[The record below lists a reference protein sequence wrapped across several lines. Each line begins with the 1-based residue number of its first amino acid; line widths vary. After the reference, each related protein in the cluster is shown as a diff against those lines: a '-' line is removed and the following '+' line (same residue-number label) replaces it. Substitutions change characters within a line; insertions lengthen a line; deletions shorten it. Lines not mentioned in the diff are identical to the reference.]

1 MTDFKSL
8 PLTQRLFRAL
18 MLTVLTGS
26 TLYAVVLTYNYITD
40 DRYVGWQAT
49 VLVATV
55 ALTAFA
61 LMAMTADAFD
71 YLMRERHFSLQ
82 DVTKLEMVV
91 LVALGIAFTVSA
103 FVVGLK
109 LFMTFAPA
117 VVIYIL
123 LVVKPTSVEAQEAIK
138 NSPRKAAPAARGKSA
153 TSSRGRTAAQPTE
166 SRQRRGGRKR

>member
-18 MLTVLTGS
+18 MLTILTGS
-26 TLYAVVLTYNYITD
+26 TVYAVMLAYNYITD
-40 DRYVGWQAT
+40 DRYAGWQAT
-49 VLVATV
+49 VLVASV
-55 ALTAFA
+55 ALSAFA

-82 DVTKLEMVV
+82 EVTKLEMVV
-91 LVALGIAFTVSA
+91 LVALGIAFTASA

-138 NSPRKAAPAARGKSA
+138 DSPRKSAPAARGKSA
-153 TSSRGRTAAQPTE
+153 TSSRGRTAARP
-166 SRQRRGGRKR
+166 SDGRQRRGGRKR

>member
-8 PLTQRLFRAL
+8 PLSQRLFRAL
-18 MLTVLTGS
+18 MLTILTGS
-26 TLYAVVLTYNYITD
+26 TVYCAFLTYKYITD

-49 VLVATV
+49 LLVVTV
-55 ALTAFA
+55 AFTTFSL
-61 LMAMTADAFD
+61 LAMTADAFD
-71 YLMRERHFSLQ
+71 YLMRERHYSLE

-91 LVALGIAFTVSA
+91 LVVLGIAFTASA

-123 LVVKPTSVEAQEAIK
+123 LVVKPTSVEAQEAMK
-138 NSPRKAAPAARGKSA
+138 DSPSKPARATRGRAAP
-153 TSSRGRTAAQPTE
+153 QPVDK
-166 SRQRRGGRKR
+166 RQRRGGRKR